1 MSLIQ
6 PQSDYF
12 SQCEEEE
19 EEKAIMPPK
28 QVYERANSEA
38 LQTPD
43 GISHDIIQ
51 KSNSQV
57 VPQGP
62 EFSDET

>member
-1 MSLIQ
+1 MYDWGNIDLNQNIMSLIQ

-38 LQTPD
+38 L
-43 GISHDIIQ
+43 
-51 KSNSQV
+51 
-57 VPQGP
+57 
-62 EFSDET
+62 